1 MSEQPNANDPFAF
14 FRQFFKPMEGM
25 QPFMPPMTEEECA
38 RKIAELKT
46 VEQWLSMQVSMVQ
59 MSIRTLELQQASLAA
74 LKPRE
79 RPAPEEPAP

>member
-1 MSEQPNANDPFAF
+1 MSEPSNVPDPFAF

-38 RKIAELKT
+38 RKLLELRT
-46 VEQWLSMQVSMVQ
+46 VEQWLGMQLSMLQ
-59 MSIRTLELQQASLAA
+59 MGIKTLELQQASLAA

-79 RPAPEEPAP
+79 RPSAEEPPV

>member
-1 MSEQPNANDPFAF
+1 MSDQHNASDPFAF

-38 RKIAELKT
+38 RKIIELRT
-46 VEQWLSMQVSMVQ
+46 VEQWLGMQ
-59 MSIRTLELQQASLAA
+59 MSMLQMGIRTLELQQASLAA

-79 RPAPEEPAP
+79 RPSEAPPV